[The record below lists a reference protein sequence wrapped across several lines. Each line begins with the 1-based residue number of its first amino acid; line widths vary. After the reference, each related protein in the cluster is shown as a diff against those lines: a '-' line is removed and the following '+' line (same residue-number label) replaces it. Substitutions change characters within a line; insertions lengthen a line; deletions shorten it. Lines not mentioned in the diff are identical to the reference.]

1 MCFSFNADDDKEEEI
16 ADELE
21 AYTTQVE
28 PTMDFESKGY
38 WLEQFDGLIGLFTLI
53 GGVLSL
59 VIGLIG
65 ILNFVNSILTGIVT
79 RQGEFAMLEAIGMT
93 KRQLRKML
101 ILEGLYYA
109 IATIGFSLVFGA
121 LFSCTALRVL
131 SGGMWFMKY
140 HFVIWPMLLV
150 FPVLL
155 VLGALVPAAAFRF
168 FKKESVVE
176 RLRRFN
182 G

>member
-1 MCFSFNADDDKEEEI
+1 
-16 ADELE
+16 
-21 AYTTQVE
+21 
-28 PTMDFESKGY
+28 
-38 WLEQFDGLIGLFTLI
+38 
-53 GGVLSL
+53 
-59 VIGLIG
+59 
-65 ILNFVNSILTGIVT
+65 
-79 RQGEFAMLEAIGMT
+79 MLEAIGMT